1 MQKFSE
7 LCAWDYV
14 LNFVMQPSR
23 LLPLA
28 LATLMFAS
36 VSSSAF
42 GYIDGGTGSMFIQA
56 AISGL
61 LAGVFLAR
69 GFFVNL
75 FSRVRCKAAVHDS
88 APNGR
93 A

>member
-1 MQKFSE
+1 MQS
-7 LCAWDYV
+7 
-14 LNFVMQPSR
+14 SR
-23 LLPLA
+23 LFALA
-28 LATLMFAS
+28 LATFMFAS

-69 GFFVNL
+69 GFFTNL
-75 FSRVRCKAAVHDS
+75 FSRVRRKAAAHDS
-88 APNGR
+88 APQGR